1 MKRDFP
7 LDSLK
12 ETLESG
18 FGVSIRTFTRLAGH
32 AHSLN
37 YKVETTEGLVFAAK
51 VFSAKEP
58 AMSARLLAHT
68 ASAQTPLAV
77 TQLFDGKILAF
88 GEWNILALKWIPGT
102 MRYPDE
108 LDENE
113 TDSFLAAYRNFLDG
127 LRDDGKIMP
136 IRDGKVYKKNILN
149 RLQGGTAGKIRR
161 MVEEIPDDELTLSP
175 SVVRIIHGDLHW
187 ENFRFEN
194 GKVTGF
200 LDLEELRFGTPAE
213 DFVRYLVCRA
223 EHQRWYDFGGRR
235 RLLNV
240 LKRFLEKTSLTRG
253 EWLFAINGY
262 LLRKLEKKIKSN
274 RVAFYTRINL
284 YARLKVY
291 RALSSAVHAS
301 FAK

>member
-1 MKRDFP
+1 MKRDFR
-7 LDSLK
+7 LASLK
-12 ETLESG
+12 GTLETG
-18 FGVSIRTFTRLAGH
+18 FGISVRTLVPLAGH

-37 YKVETTEGLVFAAK
+37 FKVVTADGFVFAAK
-51 VFSAKEP
+51 LFSAKGT
-58 AMSARLLAHT
+58 AMPARLLAHT
-68 ASAQTPLAV
+68 ASARTPLAV

-88 GEWNILALKWIPGT
+88 GDWNILALRWISGT

-108 LDENE
+108 LDEQE
-113 TDSFLAAYRNFLDG
+113 TDAFLSGYFAFLDG
-127 LRDDGKIMP
+127 LRDDGKILP
-136 IRDGKVYKKNILN
+136 IRDGKACKETVLKRLRCGNAKEIL
-149 RLQGGTAGKIRR
+149 R
-161 MVEEIPDDELTLSP
+161 MVEGIPDDELTLAP

-253 EWLFAINGY
+253 EWLFAIDGY
-262 LLRKLEKKIKSN
+262 LLRKLEKKIKSKH
-274 RVAFYTRINL
+274 VALYTRINL
-284 YARLKVY
+284 HVRLKFY
-291 RALSSAVHAS
+291 RDLHSVVCAAL
-301 FAK
+301 